1 MNLKIKQIPVI
12 QQPAV
17 VQLLDFLE
25 EFLCLYPL
33 GYFLCS
39 YHQFSPSGFQFS
51 PVIHPFFGSKF
62 VTNYSLIFIAPNIST
77 PSQSQK
83 GKIEPWE
90 IILHREKII
99 EDAED
104 ERIYTKNP
112 KTFNLKC
119 FGEKISEMD
128 KTRARRTLVTN
139 WWLLHKESG
148 LKIVTLF

>member
-25 EFLCLYPL
+25 EFLCLCPH

-39 YHQFSPSGFQFS
+39 YHRAGFQFS
-51 PVIHPFFGSKF
+51 PVIHPFFDFKIRHQL
-62 VTNYSLIFIAPNIST
+62 LINFISPNIST

-90 IILHREKII
+90 ILLHREKII

-119 FGEKISEMD
+119 FGEKISKMD
-128 KTRARRTLVTN
+128 KARARRTLVTN

-148 LKIVTLF
+148 LKIVSLF

>member
-33 GYFLCS
+33 GCYLCS
-39 YHQFSPSGFQFS
+39 YHQFS
-51 PVIHPFFGSKF
+51 PVIHPFFDF
-62 VTNYSLIFIAPNIST
+62 EIRHQLLINFIAPNIST

-90 IILHREKII
+90 ILLHREKII

-104 ERIYTKNP
+104 ERIYTKNS
-112 KTFNLKC
+112 KIFNLKC
-119 FGEKISEMD
+119 IGEKISKMD
-128 KTRARRTLVTN
+128 KARARRTLVTN

-148 LKIVTLF
+148 LKNCIVI